1 MNSILRTFL
10 LLALAHACSL
20 SVTAQIR
27 NDESSISV
35 LAIQCSMSSGYPA
48 SGFPDYSTG
57 LAKTLSLLDGD
68 QQQRV
73 FGYIPKPGSFSLAQ
87 AKKAATATASAA
99 MASKGTP
106 AAGSS
111 IPGVDALTAM
121 VGSVNQSLFGA
132 SDVPAPVIAAGI
144 PEVVEPVADVAA
156 DATGTTLAALADTA
170 GNAAAKLGTTPVSA
184 AKIVASPTVVTVEPT
199 PSVVASNTT
208 DQTVA
213 DLTVTDP
220 TVTDSNVSGNDPL
233 LAVSDNPTG
242 SGTTSWD
249 DFMAWL
255 QGAADAYKLG
265 GKTGL
270 GTYLNP

>member
-132 SDVPAPVIAAGI
+132 SDVPSPVIASGSSAAVGH
-144 PEVVEPVADVAA
+144 AA
-156 DATGTTLAALADTA
+156 DTTLAANADTGA
-170 GNAAAKLGTTPVSA
+170 TTAEKV
-184 AKIVASPTVVTVEPT
+184 
-199 PSVVASNTT
+199 
-208 DQTVA
+208 
-213 DLTVTDP
+213 
-220 TVTDSNVSGNDPL
+220 
-233 LAVSDNPTG
+233 
-242 SGTTSWD
+242 GTTSTS
-249 DFMAWL
+249 
-255 QGAADAYKLG
+255 AALTVAGSSIATVDPNASVTASATFDL
-265 GKTGL
+265 TASS
-270 GTYLNP
+270 